1 MCGIAGVLNFDGS
14 PVDPRTLK
22 HMTDAIAHRGP
33 DGEGFYTD
41 KGVGL
46 GHRRLAIIDLSP
58 AGKQPMVT
66 PDGRYALTYNGEI
79 YNFKELR
86 SELEKVG
93 FVFRSSTD
101 SEVVLYSW
109 AHWGSECVKRF
120 NGMFAFAIWDSR
132 EQVLYL
138 ARDRYGIKPLY
149 WEHHTVGIRF
159 SSEQRG
165 ILAGKS
171 HKRGLDEEALLEYF
185 TFQNIFTDRTLTK
198 GVRLL
203 SPGTVVSV
211 DPGGKITS
219 WRYWDYHFSEPN
231 GPVDEREYRE
241 ELSRLMTQA
250 VERQLKAD
258 VEIGSYLSGGI
269 DSGAITAISSQKL
282 PFIKTFTCG
291 FDLSSASG
299 VELAFDERVRAEAM
313 SARFRTEH
321 YEIVLNAYDM
331 ERCLDSVVCQIEEPR
346 VGQSYPNFLV
356 ARLASKF
363 VKVVMSGAGGD
374 ELFGGYPWRYY
385 RADSESTFDS
395 FVDDYYR
402 YWHRLVSNTE
412 LRRLLAPIW
421 DRVQHV
427 WTRDIFRDVFLQH
440 ENQLKTREDYV
451 NHCLYFEARTFLH
464 GLLVVEDKLS
474 MSHGLETRI
483 PLLDN
488 DLVDF
493 AMRCPVGLKV
503 RDLNYSERIDE
514 NVEGNKQERYFAR
527 TKKGKSIMRDV
538 MADFI
543 PNEIV
548 NASKQGFSSPD
559 ASWFRR
565 ESSEFVHRRL
575 RNPSSQIWEYLD
587 FATAQALLD
596 EHQSGAVNR
605 RLLVWSLLSVDSLLS
620 QQL

>member
-14 PVDPRTLK
+14 PVDPRILK
-22 HMTDAIAHRGP
+22 RMTDAIAHRGP
-33 DGEGFYTD
+33 DGEGFYVD
-41 KGVGL
+41 KGIGL

-132 EQVLYL
+132 EQVLHL

-149 WEHHTVGIRF
+149 WEHNTAGMSF

-165 ILAGKS
+165 ILAGQNRN
-171 HKRGLDEEALLEYF
+171 RGLDEEALLEYF
-185 TFQNIFTDRTLTK
+185 TFQNIFTDRTLTN

-211 DPGGKITS
+211 DPVGKITS
-219 WRYWDYHFSEPN
+219 WRYWDYHFSEPS
-231 GPVDEREYRE
+231 GQVDEREYRE
-241 ELSRLMTQA
+241 ELSRLLTQA
-250 VERQLKAD
+250 VERQLVAD
-258 VEIGSYLSGGI
+258 VEVGSYLSGGI
-269 DSGAITAISSQKL
+269 DSGAITAIASQKL
-282 PFIKTFTCG
+282 PFTKTFTCG

-299 VELAFDERVRAEAM
+299 VELAFDERVRAEVM

-321 YEIVLNAYDM
+321 YEIVLNSYDM
-331 ERCLDSVVCQIEEPR
+331 ERCLDSVVRQIEEPR

-356 ARLASKF
+356 ARMASKF

-385 RADSESTFDS
+385 RADSESTFES

-421 DRVQHV
+421 DRVKHV

-474 MSHGLETRI
+474 MSHGLETRL

-493 AMRCPVGLKV
+493 AMLCPVGLKV
-503 RDLNYSERIDE
+503 RDLSDSERIDE
-514 NVEGNKQERYFAR
+514 NIEGDKQERYFAR

-538 MADFI
+538 MADTM
-543 PNEIV
+543 PDEITS
-548 NASKQGFSSPD
+548 ASKQGFSSPD

-565 ESSEFVHRRL
+565 ESSEFVHQRL
-575 RNPSSQIWEYLD
+575 RNPSSRIWEYLD

-596 EHQSGAVNR
+596 EHQSRTVNR
-605 RLLVWSLLSVDSLLS
+605 RLLVWSLLSIDSLLAE
-620 QQL
+620 

>member
-22 HMTDAIAHRGP
+22 RMTDAIAHRGP
-33 DGEGFYTD
+33 DGEGFYVD
-41 KGVGL
+41 KGLGL

-93 FVFRSSTD
+93 FLFHSSTD

-132 EQVLYL
+132 EQVLHL

-149 WEHHTVGIRF
+149 WEHHSAGVSF

-165 ILAGKS
+165 ILAGQN
-171 HKRGLDEEALLEYF
+171 HNRGLDEEALLEYF
-185 TFQNIFTDRTLTK
+185 TFQNIFTDRTLTN

-203 SPGTVVSV
+203 SPGTVASV
-211 DPGGKITS
+211 NLDGKLSS

-250 VERQLKAD
+250 VERQLVSD

-331 ERCLDSVVCQIEEPR
+331 ERCLDNVVRQIEEPR

-363 VKVVMSGAGGD
+363 VKVVISGAGGD

-402 YWHRLVSNTE
+402 YWHRLASNTQ
-412 LRRLLAPIW
+412 LRRLFSPIW
-421 DRVQHV
+421 DRVEHV

-440 ENQLKTREDYV
+440 DNQLRTPEDYV

-514 NVEGNKQERYFAR
+514 NVEGDKQERYFAR

-538 MADFI
+538 MADI
-543 PNEIV
+543 MPDEV
-548 NASKQGFSSPD
+548 TSASKQGFSSPD

-565 ESSEFVHRRL
+565 ESSEFVHLRL
-575 RNPSSQIWEYLD
+575 RNPSSRIWEYLD

-596 EHQSGAVNR
+596 EHQSGTANR
-605 RLLVWSLLSVDSLLS
+605 RLLMWSLLSVDSLLTD
-620 QQL
+620 